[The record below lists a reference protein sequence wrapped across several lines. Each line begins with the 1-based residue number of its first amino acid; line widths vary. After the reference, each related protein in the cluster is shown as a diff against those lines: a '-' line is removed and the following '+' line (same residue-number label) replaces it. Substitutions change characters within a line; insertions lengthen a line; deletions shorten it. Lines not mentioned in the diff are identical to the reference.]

1 MINVLKINCGLLPMG
16 VKVESDWSRKCM
28 VMGVEKN
35 VNGEFNLKMRRN
47 ALSTFFALR

>member
-1 MINVLKINCGLLPMG
+1 MLTITMG

-35 VNGEFNLKMRRN
+35 VNVEFKMRRN
-47 ALSTFFALR
+47 ALSTLFALG

>member
-1 MINVLKINCGLLPMG
+1 MLTITMG

-35 VNGEFNLKMRRN
+35 VNGELKMRRN
-47 ALSTFFALR
+47 ALSTLIALR

>member
-1 MINVLKINCGLLPMG
+1 MLTISMG

-35 VNGEFNLKMRRN
+35 VNGEFKMRRN
-47 ALSTFFALR
+47 ALSTLFALR